1 VTLPPPARRI
11 TIVGGG
17 FSGVSTAVQLVRH
30 SPVPLAITIIEARD
44 RVGPGLAY
52 ATHDPDH
59 RLNGPTWIH
68 SVDPVDGGHFT
79 RWCEAHGVFDSDPQ
93 ARQPNGTAF
102 VRRAVLGAYLED
114 MVHAHARWTSTGS
127 TIRTLQDRA
136 TQAWAADGLITTRT
150 GKGQSLVSELLIL
163 ATGNAEPR
171 LQAPFDPALAQ
182 HPGVIENPL
191 NTTRLLGIPR
201 EARVL
206 LVGSGLTSLDV
217 VSTLQRQGHTGQS
230 VVISRRGLQPR
241 PQPLANGT
249 VVPPQG
255 RQHLDRVLGPAPRFM
270 TEAEPTLRAW
280 VKALREQIH
289 AARLRGEDWY
299 PPFDDLRDSVWQLW
313 PTLPAAEQRRFV
325 RRLRTWYDVHRFRSP
340 PQTEVIARAAQA
352 SGRVVY
358 QAARVLSVNAATQG
372 HRVDVLLKGARDPQP
387 RTESFDVVVNCT
399 GLDVASRTASN
410 PLLQALVQQGWL
422 RTDACGIGYAV
433 DAQCRVVGSDGQA
446 RAAVRLIGPP
456 TLGAFGDPGGAMFIA
471 AQIHRMLPDV
481 FQTLAQPSGAHENRR
496 ETAYP

>member
-1 VTLPPPARRI
+1 VTALSPRRV

-17 FSGVSTAVQLVRH
+17 FSGVSAAVQLVRH
-30 SPVPLAITIIEARD
+30 SPMPLAITIIESRD

-68 SVDPVDGGHFT
+68 SVDPVDGGHFP
-79 RWCEAHGVFDSDPQ
+79 RWCEARGVFEADPQ
-93 ARQPNGTAF
+93 ALQPNGTAY

-114 MVHAHARWTSTGS
+114 MVRAHAHWAPTGS
-127 TIRTLQDRA
+127 TIHTLQGRA
-136 TQAWAADGLITTRT
+136 AEAWASDGFVHTRT
-150 GKGQSLVSELLIL
+150 ANGQVLGSDLLIL

-171 LQAPFDPALAQ
+171 LQAPFDPALA
-182 HPGVIENPL
+182 HHSGVIENPL
-191 NTTRLLGIPR
+191 NTARLLGIPR

-206 LVGSGLTSLDV
+206 LIGSGLTSLDV
-217 VSTLQRQGHTGQS
+217 VSTLQRQGHTGQT

-241 PQPLANGT
+241 PQPHTTGPVT
-249 VVPPQG
+249 PPQG
-255 RQHLDRVLGPAPRFM
+255 RQHLDRLLAPAPVFM
-270 TEAEPTLRAW
+270 TQVEPTLRAW
-280 VKALREQIH
+280 VKALREQIK
-289 AARLRGEDWY
+289 AARARGEDWY
-299 PPFDDLRDSVWQLW
+299 PAFDDLRDSVWQLW
-313 PTLPAAEQRRFV
+313 PTLSAAQQRRFV

-340 PQTEVIARAAQA
+340 PQTEAIDHAAQA

-358 QAARVLSVNAATQG
+358 QAARVLGVKSAPHGQ
-372 HRVDVLLKGARDPQP
+372 RIDVVLKSPRDAQP

-410 PLLQALVQQGWL
+410 PLLQALAQQGWL

-433 DAQCRVVGSDGQA
+433 DAQCRLVDADGQT
-446 RAAVRLIGPP
+446 REQVRLIGPP
-456 TLGAFGDPGGAMFIA
+456 TLGTFGDPGGAMFIA

-481 FQTLAQPSGAHENRR
+481 FASLATKH
-496 ETAYP
+496 TATCP